1 MTKNLNTETIIK
13 IIQDTLKS
21 KNKITIDSKMND
33 TPEWDSFGHLEIL
46 INLDKKFNG
55 KVANIKEMSSAT
67 SIKKII
73 NLLSYNK
80 LIWNE

>member
-80 LIWNE
+80 LI

>member
-1 MTKNLNTETIIK
+1 MTKNLNTENIIK

-21 KNKITIDSKMND
+21 KNKITIDSEMND

-73 NLLSYNK
+73 KLLSYNK
-80 LIWNE
+80 LISNE

>member
-1 MTKNLNTETIIK
+1 MKKNLNTETIIK
-13 IIQDTLKS
+13 IVQDTLKS
-21 KNKITIDSKMND
+21 KNKITIDSKIND
-33 TPEWDSFGHLEIL
+33 TPEWDSFGQLEIL

-73 NLLSYNK
+73 SLLSYNK
-80 LIWNE
+80 LI